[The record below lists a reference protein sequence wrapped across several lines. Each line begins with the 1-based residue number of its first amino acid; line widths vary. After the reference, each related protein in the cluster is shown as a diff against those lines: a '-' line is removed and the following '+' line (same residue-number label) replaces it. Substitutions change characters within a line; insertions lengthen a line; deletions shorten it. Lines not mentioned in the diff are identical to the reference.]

1 VAPHCLLLLC
11 RVHTTLFT
19 LTHTLTHTYTHSHA
33 HTLMHTRT
41 QIHIYTHKHT
51 HHSCSRGSTHIHT
64 HTHTLTHTHTHKHTH
79 THTHTHVKTC
89 TWCLLR
95 GLHNILRTTC
105 GRNTNSKIVHRHLL
119 HKNTYQTPVVLYTT
133 CRICRVLG
141 PPTIQHWPELPY
153 HFWWKDCAA
162 TVCSNSKTE

>member
-1 VAPHCLLLLC
+1 V
-11 RVHTTLFT
+11 RTLILAGKLPKYTVIHGVYLQFWPT
-19 LTHTLTHTYTHSHA
+19 LVTPNNLIMKCYTQCQHAYTHDY
-33 HTLMHTRT
+33 THTRT
-41 QIHIYTHKHT
+41 HT
-51 HHSCSRGSTHIHT
+51 S
-64 HTHTLTHTHTHKHTH
+64 THTHTHKHTH